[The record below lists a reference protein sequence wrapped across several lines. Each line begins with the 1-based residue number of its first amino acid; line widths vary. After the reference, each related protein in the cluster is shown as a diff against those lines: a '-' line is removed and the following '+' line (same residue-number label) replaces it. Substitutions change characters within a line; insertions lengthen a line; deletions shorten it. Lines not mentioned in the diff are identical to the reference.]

1 MIENI
6 KFIHLLST
14 TLLVE
19 LFMIFIFRYT
29 NQPFSGVQINKWYD
43 KYRFGALLIDTLS
56 VIIGFYI
63 TIFIYKKLKID
74 KKIKN
79 NLYKFLVFL
88 GIVLCVQITHDILFY
103 FLIINPYPKYSNI
116 MIDSFKKYAD
126 SIKGGAIIGD
136 SFMYI
141 ISIPILYF
149 MLNKSENFNLVTS
162 IVALYI
168 LGYMLYQ
175 KPLYVK
181 Y

>member
-1 MIENI
+1 MNKKI

-19 LFMIFIFRYT
+19 LFMIFLFRFT
-29 NQPFSGVQINKWYD
+29 KSPFSGVQINKWYD
-43 KYRFGALLIDTLS
+43 KYRFDALLMDTLS
-56 VIIGFYI
+56 FIIGFYI
-63 TIFIYKKLKID
+63 SIFLYKKLKIN

-79 NLYKFLVFL
+79 NLNKFLVFL
-88 GIVLCVQITHDILFY
+88 GIVLCVQISHDILFY
-103 FLIINPYPKYSNI
+103 FLIINPYPKNSNI

-126 SIKGGAIIGD
+126 TIKGGAIIGD

-149 MLNKSENFNLVTS
+149 MLNKSENVNLVTS

-175 KPLYVK
+175 KPLFVK